1 MFESLDLLILGVV
14 AIGALFLQGYLSAKE
29 RKQLISRIMSKS
41 NEEYEFYQEQF
52 KGEVK
57 ELKDQRD
64 EVKKKTSEDEEIKD
78 QMDLEYKKEK
88 EFIKKADEDWP
99 EEEVDLPELRK
110 RINKA

>member
-1 MFESLDLLILGVV
+1 MYELLALGIV
-14 AIGALFLQGYLSAKE
+14 AIAALFFQQWLHIKE
-29 RKQLISRIMSKS
+29 RSSLLDRIMA
-41 NEEYEFYQEQF
+41 NNYQEFNYYQKMF

-64 EVKKKTSEDEEIKD
+64 EAKKEVSEDEEIKE

-88 EFIKKADEDWP
+88 EYIKKTDEDWP

-110 RINKA
+110 RIDRT